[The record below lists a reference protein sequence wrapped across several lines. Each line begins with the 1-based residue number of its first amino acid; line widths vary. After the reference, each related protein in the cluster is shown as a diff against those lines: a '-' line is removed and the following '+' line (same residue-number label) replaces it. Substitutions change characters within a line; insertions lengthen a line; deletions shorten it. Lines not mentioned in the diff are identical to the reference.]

1 MFCCWKSL
9 KEFKKLGFLGLIF
22 SSTVLY
28 PLYSGW
34 ELNVIDGPKSNSL
47 HTAGLKSNDF
57 EKQLEGWK
65 RHFKLE
71 IAGHCEIYFLLQL
84 GMGGL

>member
-1 MFCCWKSL
+1 MASIWEKAISIL
-9 KEFKKLGFLGLIF
+9 EGNLNSGRSYLI
-22 SSTVLY
+22 TAV
-28 PLYSGW
+28 
-34 ELNVIDGPKSNSL
+34 DRPKSNSL
-47 HTAGLKSNDF
+47 HTARLKSNDF
-57 EKQLEGWK
+57 EKQREGWK